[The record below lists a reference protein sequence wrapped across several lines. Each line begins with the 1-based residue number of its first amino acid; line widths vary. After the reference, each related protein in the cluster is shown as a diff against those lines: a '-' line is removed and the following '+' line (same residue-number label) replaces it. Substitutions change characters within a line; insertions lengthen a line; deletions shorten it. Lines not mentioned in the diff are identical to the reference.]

1 MVGVDFHQLLT
12 FEPQHHWRIGIAIYL
27 FLGGLGASMGFLA
40 AMYKHIFKKDDP
52 SMFGWSTLLG
62 VLLVNFGGIFLILD
76 MFVWDSFIHGHIF
89 EIFKVL
95 LAFFGAAVFNGN
107 FHPWIQWGANF
118 IALFSLFGTL
128 WALSMA
134 DQMAILK
141 NIGFLKRIAE
151 ILKPLQGLWGWLTMI
166 FGIGVAAYTGFLL
179 SVAPSIP
186 AWSHPLLPVLFLIS
200 ALSTAT
206 AWYMLWT
213 YFAKGGDENTQK
225 VREHIGHQVE
235 WADIALIGLELIAI
249 GAYFNYLYYAYAGGK
264 YTFHQM
270 LSDTGF
276 VIGFLFVGLIIPWI
290 LEFIAAKKHSLR
302 VLVPVA
308 ALLVL
313 FGGFLL
319 RYYILHYGIY
329 TYPWPS

>member
-1 MVGVDFHQLLT
+1 MIALDYSQFLT
-12 FEPQHHWRIGIAIYL
+12 FEPQHQWRIGIAIYL
-27 FLGGLGASMGFLA
+27 FLGGLGASMGFIA
-40 AMYKHIFKKDDP
+40 ALYKHIFKKDDP
-52 SMFGWSTLLG
+52 SMFAWSTLLG

-76 MFVWDSFIHGHIF
+76 MFVWESFIHGHIT

-95 LAFFGAAVFNGN
+95 LAFFGAAVFHGN

-128 WALSMA
+128 WALSQA
-134 DQMAILK
+134 DKAAILNK
-141 NIGFLKRIAE
+141 IGFLIKIANL
-151 ILKPLQGLWGWLTMI
+151 LKPLQSVWGWGTII
-166 FGIGVAAYTGFLL
+166 FGLAVAAYTGFLL

-186 AWSHPLLPVLFLIS
+186 AWSHPLLPVLFVIS

-213 YFAKGGDENTQK
+213 YFAKGKDEETQK
-225 VREHIGHQVE
+225 VRQHVGHQVE
-235 WADIALIGLELIAI
+235 WADIALIGLEILAI

-264 YTFHQM
+264 YVFHHM
-270 LSDTGF
+270 LSDMGF
-276 VIGFLFVGLIIPWI
+276 VIGFLLVGLLIPWI
-290 LEFIAAKKHSLR
+290 LEFIAAKKHIR
-302 VLVPVA
+302 ILVPLA
-308 ALLVL
+308 AILVL

>member
-1 MVGVDFHQLLT
+1 MVGIDFHQLLT
-12 FEPQHHWRIGIAIYL
+12 FEPQHHWRVGIAIYL
-27 FLGGLGASMGFLA
+27 FLGGLGAAMGFLA

-52 SMFGWSTLLG
+52 SMFSWSTLLG
-62 VLLVNFGGIFLILD
+62 ILLVNFGGIFLVLD
-76 MFVWDSFIHGHIF
+76 MFVWDSFIHGHIL
-89 EIFKVL
+89 EIFKVF

-118 IALFSLFGTL
+118 IVLFSLFGTL

-134 DQMAILK
+134 DRTALLK
-141 NIGFLKRIAE
+141 DIGFIVKIGNL
-151 ILKPLQGLWGWLTMI
+151 LKPLQALWGWLTLI
-166 FGIGVAAYTGFLL
+166 FALGVMAYTGFLL

-200 ALSTAT
+200 ALSTGT

-213 YFAKGGDENTQK
+213 YFARGGDEQTK
-225 VREHIGHQVE
+225 ELREHVGHQVE
-235 WADIALIGLELIAI
+235 WADIGLIGLELIAI

-264 YTFHQM
+264 YVFHHM
-270 LSDTGF
+270 LSDIGF
-276 VIGFLFVGLIIPWI
+276 VGGFLFLGLILPWV
-290 LEFIAAKKHSLR
+290 LEFIAAKVHNMR
-302 VLVPVA
+302 ILVPVA

>member
-1 MVGVDFHQLLT
+1 MVGIDFHQLLT
-12 FEPQHHWRIGIAIYL
+12 FEPQHHWRVGIAIYL

-40 AMYKHIFKKDDP
+40 ALYKHVFKKDDP
-52 SMFGWSTLLG
+52 SMFAWSTLLG
-62 VLLVNFGGIFLILD
+62 IFLVNFGTIFLILD
-76 MFVWDSFIHGHIF
+76 MFVWESFIHGHIF

-95 LAFFGAAVFNGN
+95 LAFFGAALFNGN

-118 IALFSLFGTL
+118 IIAFTVFGLL
-128 WALSMA
+128 WALTMA
-134 DQMAILK
+134 DRSAILNK
-141 NIGFLKRIAE
+141 IGILVKIGNA
-151 ILKPLQGLWGWLTMI
+151 LKPLQGIWGWLTLI
-166 FGIGVAAYTGFLL
+166 FGIAVATYTGLLL

-213 YFAKGGDENTQK
+213 YFARGKDEQTK
-225 VREHIGHQVE
+225 AVREHIGHQVE
-235 WADIALIGLELIAI
+235 WADIGLIGLELIAI

-264 YTFHQM
+264 YVFHHM
-270 LSDTGF
+270 LSDMGF
-276 VIGFLFVGLIIPWI
+276 VVGFLLIGLILPWI
-290 LEFIAAKKHSLR
+290 LEFVAAKKHVR
-302 VLVPVA
+302 ILVPVA

>member
-1 MVGVDFHQLLT
+1 MVGIDFHQLLT
-12 FEPQHHWRIGIAIYL
+12 FEPQHHWRVGIAIYL

-40 AMYKHIFKKDDP
+40 ALYKHVFKKDDP
-52 SMFGWSTLLG
+52 SMFAWSTLLG
-62 VLLVNFGGIFLILD
+62 IFLVNFGTIFLVLD

-95 LAFFGAAVFNGN
+95 LAFFGAALFNGN

-118 IALFSLFGTL
+118 IIAFTVFGLL
-128 WALSMA
+128 WALTMA
-134 DQMAILK
+134 DRSAILNK
-141 NIGFLKRIAE
+141 IGILVKIGNA
-151 ILKPLQGLWGWLTMI
+151 LKPLQGILGWLTLI
-166 FGIGVAAYTGFLL
+166 FGIAVATYTGLLL

-213 YFAKGGDENTQK
+213 YFARGKDEQTK
-225 VREHIGHQVE
+225 AVREHIGHQVE
-235 WADIALIGLELIAI
+235 WADIGLIGLELIAI

-264 YTFHQM
+264 YVFHHM
-270 LSDTGF
+270 LSDMGF
-276 VIGFLFVGLIIPWI
+276 VVGFLLVGLILPWI
-290 LEFIAAKKHSLR
+290 LEFVAAKKHVR
-302 VLVPVA
+302 ILVPVA

>member
-1 MVGVDFHQLLT
+1 MVGIDFHQLLT
-12 FEPQHHWRIGIAIYL
+12 FEPQHHWGVGVAIYL
-27 FLGGLGASMGFLA
+27 FLGGLGAAIGFLA
-40 AMYKHIFKKDDP
+40 AVYKQIFKKEDP
-52 SMFGWSTLLG
+52 SMFAWSVLLG
-62 VLLVNFGGIFLILD
+62 VLLVNFGGIFLVLD
-76 MFVWDSFIHGHIF
+76 MFVWESFIHGHIF
-89 EIFKVL
+89 EIFKVF

-107 FHPWIQWGANF
+107 FHPWIMWGANF
-118 IALFSLFGTL
+118 ILWFSVFGTL
-128 WALSMA
+128 WALSQA
-134 DQMAILK
+134 DRAAILK
-141 NIGFLKRIAE
+141 NFGLFRKLAS
-151 ILKPLQGLWGWLTMI
+151 ILKPLQSVWGWLTLL
-166 FGIGVAAYTGFLL
+166 FAVGVMAYTGFLL

-200 ALSTAT
+200 ALSTGT

-213 YFAKGGDENTQK
+213 YFAKGGDEQTK
-225 VREHIGHQVE
+225 TVREHIGHQVE

-264 YTFHQM
+264 YTFHLM
-270 LSDTGF
+270 LSDIGF
-276 VIGFLFVGLIIPWI
+276 VGGFLFLGLIIPWI
-290 LEFIAAKKHSLR
+290 LEFIAAKVHSMK

>member
-1 MVGVDFHQLLT
+1 MIALDYSQFLT

-27 FLGGLGASMGFLA
+27 FLGGLGASMGLIA
-40 AMYKHIFKKDDP
+40 ALYKHIFKKEDP
-52 SMFGWSTLLG
+52 SMFAWSTLLG

-76 MFVWDSFIHGHIF
+76 MFVWESFIHGHIF

-95 LAFFGAAVFNGN
+95 LAFFGAALFHGN

-134 DQMAILK
+134 DKAAILK
-141 NIGFLKRIAE
+141 HIGFLKKIANS
-151 ILKPLQGLWGWLTMI
+151 LKPIQGFLGWMTMI
-166 FGIGVAAYTGFLL
+166 FGFAVAAYTGLLL

-186 AWSHPLLPVLFLIS
+186 AWSHPLLPVLFVIS

-213 YFAKGGDENTQK
+213 YFAKGGDDVKEI
-225 VREHIGHQVE
+225 REKIGHQVE
-235 WADIALIGLELIAI
+235 WADIGLITFELLAIA
-249 GAYFNYLYYAYAGGK
+249 AYFNYLYYAYAGGK
-264 YTFHQM
+264 YVFHHAI
-270 LSDTGF
+270 TNVGF
-276 VIGFLFVGLIIPWI
+276 MVGFLLIGVILPWI
-290 LEFIAAKKHSLR
+290 LEFFAAKKHIRILVPLAA
-302 VLVPVA
+302 VLV
-308 ALLVL
+308 LV
-313 FGGFLL
+313 GGFLL
-319 RYYILHYGIY
+319 RYYILKFGIY

>member
-1 MVGVDFHQLLT
+1 MVGIDFHQLLT
-12 FEPQHHWRIGIAIYL
+12 FEPQHHWGVGVAIYL
-27 FLGGLGASMGFLA
+27 FLGGLGAAIGFLA
-40 AMYKHIFKKDDP
+40 AMYKHIFKKEDP
-52 SMFGWSTLLG
+52 SMFTWSVLLG
-62 VLLVNFGGIFLILD
+62 VLLVNFGGIFLVMD
-76 MFVWDSFIHGHIF
+76 MFVWESFLHGHIF
-89 EIFKVL
+89 EIFKVF

-107 FHPWIQWGANF
+107 FHPWIMWGANF
-118 IALFSLFGTL
+118 ILWFSVFGTL
-128 WALSMA
+128 WALSQA
-134 DQMAILK
+134 DQAAILK
-141 NIGFLKRIAE
+141 NFGFIRKLANV
-151 ILKPLQGLWGWLTMI
+151 LKPIQAITGWLTLI
-166 FGIGVAAYTGFLL
+166 FAVGVMAYTGFLL

-213 YFAKGGDENTQK
+213 YFARGNDERTK
-225 VREHIGHQVE
+225 ELREHIGHQME

-264 YTFHQM
+264 YTFHLM
-270 LSDTGF
+270 LSDIGF
-276 VIGFLFVGLIIPWI
+276 VGGFLFLGLIIPWI
-290 LEFIAAKKHSLR
+290 LEFIAAKVHSMK

-308 ALLVL
+308 AILVL

>member
-1 MVGVDFHQLLT
+1 MIALDYSQFLT

-27 FLGGLGASMGFLA
+27 FLGGLGASMGFIA
-40 AMYKHIFKKDDP
+40 ALYKYIFKKDDP
-52 SMFGWSTLLG
+52 SMFAWSTLLG

-76 MFVWDSFIHGHIF
+76 MFVWESFLHGHVT

-95 LAFFGAAVFNGN
+95 LAFFGSAVFNGN

-118 IALFSLFGTL
+118 IALFWLFGTL
-128 WALSMA
+128 WALSQA
-134 DQMAILK
+134 DKAAILNK
-141 NIGFLKRIAE
+141 LGFLVKIANL
-151 ILKPLQGLWGWLTMI
+151 LKPLQSVWGWGTII
-166 FGIGVAAYTGFLL
+166 FGLAVAAYTGFLL
-179 SVAPSIP
+179 SVAPAIP
-186 AWSHPLLPVLFLIS
+186 AWSHPLLPVLFVIS

-213 YFAKGGDENTQK
+213 YFAKGKDEETQK
-225 VREHIGHQVE
+225 VREHVGHQVE
-235 WADIALIGLELIAI
+235 WADIALIGLEILAI

-264 YTFHQM
+264 YVFHQM
-270 LSDTGF
+270 LSDMGF
-276 VIGFLFVGLIIPWI
+276 VIGFLLVGLLIPWI
-290 LEFIAAKKHSLR
+290 LEFIAAKKHIR
-302 VLVPVA
+302 ILVPLA
-308 ALLVL
+308 AILVL

>member
-1 MVGVDFHQLLT
+1 MVGLDFHQLLS
-12 FEPQHHWRIGIAIYL
+12 FEPQHQWRLGIAIYL
-27 FLGGLGASMGFLA
+27 FLGGLGASMGLIA
-40 AMYKHIFKKDDP
+40 ALYKHIFKKEDP
-52 SMFGWSTLLG
+52 SMFTWSTLLG

-95 LAFFGAAVFNGN
+95 LAFFGAAVFHGN

-118 IALFSLFGTL
+118 ILLFSLFGTL
-128 WALSMA
+128 WAFSQA
-134 DQMAILK
+134 DKAAIFK
-141 NIGFLKRIAE
+141 NITFLRKLAE
-151 ILKPLQGLWGWLTMI
+151 KLQCCQEFFGWMTMI
-166 FGIGVAAYTGFLL
+166 FGLATAAYTGLLL

-186 AWSHPLLPVLFLIS
+186 AWSHPLLPVLFVIS

-213 YFAKGGDENTQK
+213 YFAKGGQDIKES
-225 VREHIGHQVE
+225 REKIAHQVE
-235 WADIALIGLELIAI
+235 WADIALIILELLAI

-264 YTFHQM
+264 YVFHQLM
-270 LSDTGF
+270 EDFGF
-276 VIGFLFVGLIIPWI
+276 WVFFMGLGLIIPLI
-290 LEFIAAKKHSLR
+290 LEIIAVRKHVK
-302 VLVPVA
+302 VLVPLA
-308 ALLVL
+308 AILVL